1 MKSNVANIE
10 NEKQRTGLDSIL
22 RYEDDI
28 QMTTDSSQL
37 GLKSVRKIPKVPFKV
52 LDAPLL

>member
-1 MKSNVANIE
+1 VANIE

-22 RYEDDI
+22 RYENDI